1 MSTTAT
7 CTCEKHDDGSRTWAR
22 SCPDHG
28 EAAIKRRMV
37 PVGTLVRSVQHPE
50 LTGKIKGLEW
60 TRPGELSPLPY
71 LIGWDNSSR
80 AADMLGM
87 FFVYGSPDSVERLPE
102 ETARIAP
109 KQRFDS

>member
-1 MSTTAT
+1 VNQTAT

-22 SCPDHG
+22 VCPDHG

-37 PVGTLVRSVQHPE
+37 PVGTRIRSIQHPE

-80 AADMLGM
+80 AADVLGM
-87 FFVYGSPDSVERLPE
+87 FFVYGSPDSVERPP
-102 ETARIAP
+102 ETAAPIAP
-109 KQRFDS
+109 LRQRD